1 MRHVST
7 ILILIVF
14 VGLFIISQIGSSLF
28 QKEHSDDPQ
37 QLGKTANPSVS
48 NSSKASSS
56 VVSNSS
62 NNNLPVGWVTQC
74 TGNGSDADCEVA
86 KNITIGKGRQRL
98 ISIIVRAS
106 PGKKKPAMMLHL
118 PVGLYLPFGVKFQV
132 DGQMQQQL
140 KVQSCDLQGCYAGTA
155 VSTGMLSTMK
165 TKGNLTVTFQDL
177 SRTTIRVPVPLEG
190 FDGAY
195 KKIPST
201 G

>member
-28 QKEHSDDPQ
+28 QKEHSDGPQ
-37 QLGKTANPSVS
+37 QLGKTANPSSVLE
-48 NSSKASSS
+48 NSP
-56 VVSNSS
+56 
-62 NNNLPVGWVTQC
+62 NNNLPVGWLTQC
-74 TGNGSDADCEVA
+74 NGNGSDADCEVV

-106 PGKKKPAMMLHL
+106 PGNNKPAMMLHL

-132 DGQMQQQL
+132 DGQKQQQL